1 MEEAWSAKG
10 GAVGRFGLGG
20 GGTDGE
26 GDGPEL
32 VGVAGF
38 VAGGGDAHAAAG
50 ARDALGLA
58 QGIAQLRIL
67 RDLDPV
73 IFEDLEEIRS
83 HDLRHAG
90 GGRLAALGGDA
101 GIDGFGRGEI
111 HAHDERAPRV
121 RGLVLRVFAEAET
134 DAGHIDAGAAE
145 LRQRADLRQLGLL
158 RGQAGDGV
166 APLGARSVVGV
177 WRSPQHQ
184 AKNALV
190 YVTRHALGLELG
202 DFSGYAEAREYRR
215 PPTVLSTDEV
225 LRLLDHVEKK
235 HRLACELMYRCG
247 LRLNECCQLRVQN
260 LDVGNRRVLVH
271 DGKGGKHREIP
282 LPECLI
288 ERVTNRI
295 KWRRAL
301 HDADLAAGAG
311 LVELPN
317 MLATKIPSACRRL
330 EWQYVF
336 PSAVIRDGHRW
347 WMGDTWVQAAV
358 KEAADEAGIAK
369 RVSPHTLRHCFATHL
384 LKAGANIRDVQEL
397 MGHANVETTMIYTHV
412 EAKSVRCFVNL
423 LAS

>member
-1 MEEAWSAKG
+1 MPWLADKISEVVAVKGHSKRTAEAYTHWARELFLFCKNKRPQEWTAGDVQAFLTWMATKTSPYSAKS
-10 GAVGRFGLGG
+10 
-20 GGTDGE
+20 
-26 GDGPEL
+26 
-32 VGVAGF
+32 
-38 VAGGGDAHAAAG
+38 
-50 ARDALGLA
+50 
-58 QGIAQLRIL
+58 QK
-67 RDLDPV
+67 
-73 IFEDLEEIRS
+73 
-83 HDLRHAG
+83 
-90 GGRLAALGGDA
+90 
-101 GIDGFGRGEI
+101 
-111 HAHDERAPRV
+111 
-121 RGLVLRVFAEAET
+121 
-134 DAGHIDAGAAE
+134 
-145 LRQRADLRQLGLL
+145 
-158 RGQAGDGV
+158 
-166 APLGARSVVGV
+166 
-177 WRSPQHQ
+177 Q

-190 YVTRHALGLELG
+190 YVSRHALGLELG

-215 PPTVLSTDEV
+215 PPTVLSTEEV
-225 LRLLDHVEKK
+225 LRLLDAVEKK

-247 LRLNECCQLRVQN
+247 LRLNECCQLRVQH

-282 LPECLI
+282 LPECLV
-288 ERVTNRI
+288 ERVSNRI

-317 MLATKIPSACRRL
+317 SLAKKMPSACRRL

-347 WMGDTWVQAAV
+347 WCGDTWVQAAV
-358 KEAADEAGIAK
+358 KTAADAAGIAK

-384 LKAGANIRDVQEL
+384 LQAGANIRDVQEL